1 MEEIQDSEDKLLA
14 LVRRFTAQ
22 TELSRPSMTLQQ
34 GQELLLLLE
43 QTILRYPH
51 QDLSRAIEGFY
62 HDYRILCERFGLD
75 TIRTA
80 LQELRLMPGKN
91 FFPQPSECAALAEE
105 IVKKRN
111 SAEREARVRS
121 YKPCGSC
128 HSGMVRV
135 IDAEGVSKVRK
146 CQCTLNYE
154 RGIAASNTSN
164 VVDFK
169 TRAAG

>member
-1 MEEIQDSEDKLLA
+1 MS
-14 LVRRFTAQ
+14 
-22 TELSRPSMTLQQ
+22 QQ
-34 GQELLLLLE
+34 QEQELLLLLE

-62 HDYRILCERFGLD
+62 HDYRLLCERFGLE

-80 LQELRLMPGKN
+80 LLELRLMPGKN
-91 FFPQPSECAALAEE
+91 FFPQPSECAAIAEE
-105 IVKKRN
+105 IVKKRK
-111 SAEREARVRS
+111 SAEREARVRT
-121 YKPCGSC
+121 YKQCGSC
-128 HSGMVRV
+128 YSGWVRI
-135 IDAEGVSKVRK
+135 IDADGVSKVRK

-154 RGIAASNTSN
+154 RGIAASNVSN